1 MNKRTTKLTY
11 DEIDKLLESNDKDWF
26 KDKDIKWKFVTEEE
40 MESLLN
46 PQTSK
51 VSEIISSQLI
61 RCDML

>member
-26 KDKDIKWKFVTEEE
+26 KDIKWKFVTEEE